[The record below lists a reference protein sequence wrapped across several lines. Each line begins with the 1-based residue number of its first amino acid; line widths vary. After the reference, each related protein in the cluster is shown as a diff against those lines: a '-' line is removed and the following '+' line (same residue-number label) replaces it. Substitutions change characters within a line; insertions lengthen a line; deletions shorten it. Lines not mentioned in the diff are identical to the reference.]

1 MFWYLP
7 SVNNLIPRLIL
18 CIFEI
23 SRSLFLS
30 CEWTALFLLMTI
42 FVCVSQ
48 YSLSSTST
56 WCARGRKFW
65 VTWRSTA
72 KWNNS
77 LRSCHTQQTDRTEN
91 GNKRIT
97 FKSHTTDY
105 YFFFIEDKA
114 FLSIKQARYAEW
126 LLTILFWSRTVA
138 VGDFRD
144 PVTTQMAFPQFRGRG
159 MTFPY

>member
-23 SRSLFLS
+23 SRSSFLS
-30 CEWTALFLLMTI
+30 CEWTALLLLMTI
-42 FVCVSQ
+42 FVCVPQ

-65 VTWRSTA
+65 VTWRTTA

-77 LRSCHTQQTDRTEN
+77 LRSCHAQQTDRTEN
-91 GNKRIT
+91 RNKRIT
-97 FKSHTTDY
+97 FKSHTKDLKKKK
-105 YFFFIEDKA
+105 EDKV
-114 FLSIKQARYAEW
+114 LSIKQARYAEW

-144 PVTTQMAFPQFRGRG
+144 PVTTQMAFPQFRGRR